1 MLGCRYQLE
10 GIAFVMQLL
19 WAMAS
24 VHNDLHIS
32 VLHKDNENSA
42 EI

>member
-1 MLGCRYQLE
+1 MLGSRYQME
-10 GIAFVMQLL
+10 RIAYVMQLL

-24 VHNDLHIS
+24 VRKNLHMF

>member
-1 MLGCRYQLE
+1 MER
-10 GIAFVMQLL
+10 IAYVMQLL

-24 VHNDLHIS
+24 VRKNLHMF